1 MNEAMR
7 FLLLEIIMTEETEYV
22 IDAET
27 LDRLIHIIENE
38 KFYRMPRMPS
48 GLTREERRSWA
59 KSNINNEENK
69 NDLRIDN

>member
-1 MNEAMR
+1 
-7 FLLLEIIMTEETEYV
+7 MTEETEYV

-38 KFYRMPRMPS
+38 KFYRMLS

>member
-27 LDRLIHIIENE
+27 LDRLMHIIENE
-38 KFYRMPRMPS
+38 KFYRMPS